1 MKTNIEK
8 VTRIINL
15 TAHPVVL
22 LGKENRII
30 KTFESEGSIRLSQ
43 HLVDIKLLEIEKA
56 KIRVTKTVFGKA
68 EGVPDQEDGV
78 YYIVSAITKTAYPER
93 DDFLIPSELQR
104 GLNNEILGCKSLG
117 L

>member
-1 MKTNIEK
+1 MQNNTKIEK

-43 HLVDIKLLEIEKA
+43 HLVDVKLLEIERA

-78 YYIVSAITKTAYPER
+78 YYIVSAITKIRVPRQGRLFNPIRITEGA
-93 DDFLIPSELQR
+93 
-104 GLNNEILGCKSLG
+104 K
-117 L
+117 